1 MKLFFQYF
9 IGTEFRAGL
18 EVVPI
23 LLLAN
28 LCLGIYVNLSIWY
41 KLTDRTLMG
50 AFVSLAGAGL
60 TVVLN
65 IWWIPIWGYVGSA
78 WATLICYASMAIV
91 SYLLGRKY
99 YPVAYEVKRV
109 LFYIFLGVV
118 LYMSQQ
124 QLQAVS
130 YAQPWLLSVL
140 LMLLYLLFV
149 ALFEGRKIALKA

>member
-1 MKLFFQYF
+1 
-9 IGTEFRAGL
+9 
-18 EVVPI
+18 
-23 LLLAN
+23 
-28 LCLGIYVNLSIWY
+28 
-41 KLTDRTLMG
+41 
-50 AFVSLAGAGL
+50 
-60 TVVLN
+60 LN

-118 LYMSQQ
+118 LYISQQ